1 MTFLYHSVLCLLNT
15 PSTSFTLTVIP
26 FHPMLTET
34 GVEAVDFSG
43 RIPKPRAVLRT
54 LLPPPTPHQPWCWES
69 RSRNGVYWWIPQ
81 WCFYQLTAFFFF
93 SFGIISH
100 LPASFGELLQEFT
113 TKGRERRK
121 QIDMT
126 YRYSF
131 HRLSSH
137 PLYNFIKLCMFCS
150 ALELPPLQG
159 TVKNLTLQG
168 Y

>member
-15 PSTSFTLTVIP
+15 LSTSFTLTVIP

-34 GVEAVDFSG
+34 GVEAADFSG
-43 RIPKPRAVLRT
+43 RIPKPWAILGT
-54 LLPPPTPHQPWCWES
+54 LLPPPTSHQPCFWK
-69 RSRNGVYWWIPQ
+69 SRNRNGIYWWIPQ
-81 WCFYQLTAFFFF
+81 WCFYQPIGFFGFF
-93 SFGIISH
+93 LIISH
-100 LPASFGELLQEFT
+100 LPESFGELLQEFT

-121 QIDMT
+121 QIDMA
-126 YRYSF
+126 YRYFF
-131 HRLSSH
+131 HSLSIH

-159 TVKNLTLQG
+159 TVENLALQH